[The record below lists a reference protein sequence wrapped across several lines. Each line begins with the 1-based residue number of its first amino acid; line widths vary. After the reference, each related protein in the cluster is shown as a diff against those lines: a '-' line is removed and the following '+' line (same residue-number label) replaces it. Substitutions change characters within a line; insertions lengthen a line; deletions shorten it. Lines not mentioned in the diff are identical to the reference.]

1 MANAFAPSENIT
13 GVQVDGQ
20 PTAPPNIAGSSSGG
34 TDSIFAPDKVTSGL
48 ADIQREGSAAK
59 EGLYGNITNLANQDA
74 FRAHHAYD
82 AEAATAHDIPT
93 WNEEAQ
99 KQKFSTDPVKA
110 FGSVGSVFAMIAAA
124 FTHRPM
130 INALQGSAAAMDAVK
145 AGDDKAYDQAFTAF
159 KTNADLAIK
168 RHQMMHEEYQD
179 ALSLMNTDMAAGEA
193 QLKMAAHKYDDKQML
208 FLTENGLSDM
218 RDKLITG
225 RAKSVE
231 ATVEANDKI
240 DAQSLR
246 RQTFDSMKADVE
258 KSGIPKTDPRY
269 AALMAEAGRRAF
281 AGKETPIDPQ
291 MWQWEMQHAQ
301 DHDGKGPTA
310 EERQK
315 FYAGF
320 RTSVARE
327 TPDMEFL
334 RKYQEEHATDN
345 DGQGVPIEE
354 AYGALSVAK
363 NKAKTE
369 VAAARQAEIDRH
381 NRAVETISAGKG
393 DTSAKLAEEKE
404 RHDKTLEDLG
414 QGRLAETVRSN
425 VAKDKIA
432 TIRQSEIDRHNQA
445 VETISS
451 SKGDTS
457 AALAKEKERHDN
469 MTEALT
475 YAAQE
480 LGYGKLT
487 ETIRTNTVKAQEQD
501 ARQEEIERH
510 NKALESLTGTRGD
523 ISSKLADER
532 ERHDKAMEGFTEQR
546 LSAPKLPTNAG
557 EKAQAVEEMLADPAN
572 KGMKR
577 EEAIA
582 AVDAKIASSVAKA
595 KLGGDALLD
604 DDTVSIMADQYMAGD
619 KSVLQN
625 LGRGAQGAQNIVKV
639 REAVMRK
646 AKEQNLKGADLA
658 LRMAEFNGLTA
669 GQRTLGSRVANVEMF
684 ANETLNMI
692 DVARKSS
699 ADVPRSQWI
708 PVNKALQA
716 FESNTGDPK
725 IRAFGAAI
733 NSLVNTYAKA
743 IAGGGQAT
751 VSDKDHAREIIT
763 SADSQAQF
771 DAVMKVI
778 EQELQ
783 AARKAPGQ
791 VKEQFR
797 DLAGSNSLDKP
808 LAPEQNVI
816 KYDINGKRIP

>member
-13 GVQVDGQ
+13 GVEVDGQ
-20 PTAPPNIAGSSSGG
+20 PTPAIAGSSIGG

-59 EGLYGNITNLANQDA
+59 EGLYGNIASLANHDA

-258 KSGIPKTDPRY
+258 KSGIPKDDPRY

-315 FYAGF
+315 FYQGF
-320 RTSVARE
+320 RLT
-327 TPDMEFL
+327 
-334 RKYQEEHATDN
+334 
-345 DGQGVPIEE
+345 G
-354 AYGALSVAK
+354 YGAAGGAGSTMT
-363 NKAKTE
+363 KATG
-369 VAAARQAEIDRH
+369 Q
-381 NRAVETISAGKG
+381 
-393 DTSAKLAEEKE
+393 LEEDYYKE
-404 RHDKTLEDLG
+404 
-414 QGRLAETVRSN
+414 N
-425 VAKDKIA
+425 
-432 TIRQSEIDRHNQA
+432 
-445 VETISS
+445 
-451 SKGDTS
+451 
-457 AALAKEKERHDN
+457 
-469 MTEALT
+469 
-475 YAAQE
+475 
-480 LGYGKLT
+480 
-487 ETIRTNTVKAQEQD
+487 
-501 ARQEEIERH
+501 IE
-510 NKALESLTGTRGD
+510 
-523 ISSKLADER
+523 
-532 ERHDKAMEGFTEQR
+532 
-546 LSAPKLPTNAG
+546 
-557 EKAQAVEEMLADPAN
+557 
-572 KGMKR
+572 KGMKESEARADAIKRAKEANAPPITGNQR
-577 EEAIA
+577 EKLEAHLAQYGEADTLIDRVTDVLNRYVGA
-582 AVDAKIASSVAKA
+582 AGVAGKA
-595 KLGGDALLD
+595 TRMGERLSNLAGGKETDRVQLMRDISELQLMAPRLLLD
-604 DDTVSIMADQYMAGD
+604 ASGRPLAAEAGHVSDVIAGLNAGD
-619 KSVLQN
+619 TTANTLRSMKE
-625 LGRGAQGAQNIVKV
+625 I
-639 REAVMRK
+639 
-646 AKEQNLKGADLA
+646 KEQLARMKQRQQQRLGNTPPAGA
-658 LRMAEFNGLTA
+658 
-669 GQRTLGSRVANVEMF
+669 
-684 ANETLNMI
+684 
-692 DVARKSS
+692 
-699 ADVPRSQWI
+699 
-708 PVNKALQA
+708 
-716 FESNTGDPK
+716 
-725 IRAFGAAI
+725 
-733 NSLVNTYAKA
+733 
-743 IAGGGQAT
+743 GQAT
-751 VSDKDHAREIIT
+751 PPAK
-763 SADSQAQF
+763 
-771 DAVMKVI
+771 
-778 EQELQ
+778 
-783 AARKAPGQ
+783 AAPTWDDFPAKQ
-791 VKEQFR
+791 
-797 DLAGSNSLDKP
+797 
-808 LAPEQNVI
+808 
-816 KYDINGKRIP
+816 